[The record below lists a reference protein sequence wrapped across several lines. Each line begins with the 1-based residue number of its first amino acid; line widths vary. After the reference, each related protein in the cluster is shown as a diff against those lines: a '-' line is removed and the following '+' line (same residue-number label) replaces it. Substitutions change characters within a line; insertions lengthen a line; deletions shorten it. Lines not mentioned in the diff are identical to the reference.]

1 MSMTPFSDEFVGV
14 KAIRF
19 YPTTSSVVM
28 GNFTIQ
34 IEAPNIIN
42 SGNANNM
49 NVLAARTTL
58 AHDIQRHLTGVIHRR
73 HNNVGDSAIWVDS
86 PNGAVSPLEGK
97 TNFNFMY
104 IYIGGVPDGFS
115 NIKKKLN

>member
-14 KAIRF
+14 RVTRF
-19 YPTTSSVVM
+19 YPATSSVVM

-42 SGNANNM
+42 SANANNL
-49 NVLAARTTL
+49 NALAARTTL

-86 PNGAVSPLEGK
+86 PNGAVAPLEGK
-97 TNFNFMY
+97 QSTIFNFN
-104 IYIGGVPDGFS
+104 
-115 NIKKKLN
+115 IKFKWLGASWIC